1 MHKCKFIANFD
12 TDEMFLPAERSMTV
26 HGLLRKLEEENPSAD
41 AYSFERFYVPD
52 NLESKG

>member
-52 NLESKG
+52 NLQSKG